1 MHASFRVL
9 QSFLYCYE
17 MENEFTDWS
26 NLIEKMKVK
35 EPRQAI
41 PITMDKLL
49 PKRNLVYKYKEK
61 SKKSS
66 LH

>member
-1 MHASFRVL
+1 
-9 QSFLYCYE
+9 
-17 MENEFTDWS
+17 MENEITDWF
-26 NLIEKMKVK
+26 NPIEKMKVK
-35 EPRQAI
+35 QPRQAI

>member
-1 MHASFRVL
+1 MKDEVNNKGVHASFRVL

-17 MENEFTDWS
+17 MENEFTDWF

-41 PITMDKLL
+41 PITMGFFVN
-49 PKRNLVYKYKEK
+49 KRE
-61 SKKSS
+61 SCI
-66 LH
+66 

>member
-1 MHASFRVL
+1 MLANFRVL
-9 QSFLYCYE
+9 PSFFYCYE
-17 MENEFTDWS
+17 MENEITDLS
-26 NLIEKMKVK
+26 NPIEKMKVK

-41 PITMDKLL
+41 PITMGSLL

>member
-1 MHASFRVL
+1 
-9 QSFLYCYE
+9 
-17 MENEFTDWS
+17 MENEITDWF
-26 NLIEKMKVK
+26 NPIEKMKVK

-41 PITMDKLL
+41 PITMGSLL

>member
-1 MHASFRVL
+1 MYASFRDL

-26 NLIEKMKVK
+26 NPIEKVKVK

-41 PITMDKLL
+41 PITMGSLL
-49 PKRNLVYKYKEK
+49 PKRNLVY
-61 SKKSS
+61 
-66 LH
+66 